1 MTWLLERTGY
11 ASALRSRD
19 LRLLLGGLVVSATG
33 SWAYNVA
40 LLVFVF
46 DQTGSLTWVGLAGL
60 ARFVPA
66 LLLSTYGGV
75 IAERFERVRVMIAA
89 DLLCMVW
96 QALLAIV
103 MIAEAPVELALLFAA
118 LTAST
123 NVVYNPAVAA
133 MLPEVVEDEGDLAAA
148 NALNGTIENLVVIVG
163 PAIGA
168 GLVAL
173 VSPGAA
179 VIVDAASFGVSALL
193 VIRMRARSRPS
204 DVTEGGDAGPLAQM
218 AAGVR
223 AIVSSRSVGL
233 LVGFC
238 ALVSFVYGTD
248 TVLFVG
254 VSESRLGTGADGF
267 GYLLA
272 GLGLGGILF
281 AATVNKL
288 ASSPRLGTIILL
300 GTAFYCLPTALLTV
314 VTEPAVAFF
323 IEVVRGGGTIVVD
336 VIAVTA
342 LQRSVAPEMVA
353 RVFGVFFAV
362 VLGAISLGT
371 LITPAVVSATSLD
384 AGLWVMSVGPFALGL
399 LGYPALLAID
409 RENAARVAELAPRI
423 AILESLGIFAAA
435 NRPVLER
442 LAGAAKEIR
451 ASAGTAIVTQGE
463 AADALYVLTSG
474 SVDVSSRGERGAAD
488 EFIRTMEPGSYFGE
502 IGLLEGIPRTATVTA
517 AEDCELLR
525 IAGDDF
531 LESLT
536 TTPASGTLV
545 DSARLR
551 LARTHPSREPSFEPG
566 A

>member
-1 MTWLLERTGY
+1 M
-11 ASALRSRD
+11 
-19 LRLLLGGLVVSATG
+19 
-33 SWAYNVA
+33 
-40 LLVFVF
+40 
-46 DQTGSLTWVGLAGL
+46 
-60 ARFVPA
+60 
-66 LLLSTYGGV
+66 
-75 IAERFERVRVMIAA
+75 
-89 DLLCMVW
+89 
-96 QALLAIV
+96 
-103 MIAEAPVELALLFAA
+103 
-118 LTAST
+118 
-123 NVVYNPAVAA
+123 VYNPAVAA

-451 ASAGTAIVTQGE
+451 ASAGIAIVTQGE
-463 AADALYVLTSG
+463 AG
-474 SVDVSSRGERGAAD
+474 RRSVRAHVRKRRRELAWRARPRRRVHPDDGAR
-488 EFIRTMEPGSYFGE
+488 F
-502 IGLLEGIPRTATVTA
+502 
-517 AEDCELLR
+517 LLR
-525 IAGDDF
+525 
-531 LESLT
+531 
-536 TTPASGTLV
+536 
-545 DSARLR
+545 
-551 LARTHPSREPSFEPG
+551 
-566 A
+566 